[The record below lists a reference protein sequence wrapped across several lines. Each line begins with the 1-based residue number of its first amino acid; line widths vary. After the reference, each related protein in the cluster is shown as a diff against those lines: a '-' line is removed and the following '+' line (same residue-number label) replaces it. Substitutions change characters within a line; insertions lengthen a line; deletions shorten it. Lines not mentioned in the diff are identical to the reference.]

1 MKRSVNDK
9 GEIAPGPGPGG
20 AKVRNLHAQTEPSEP
35 AFAPPARHSFLRLR
49 HKLVLASFLVLVV
62 LPAAIA
68 ARYLWAEAA
77 DQYVSHL
84 GFTVQREEASPAVDL
99 LGGLSSLSG
108 SASNDTDI
116 LYEFIQSPK
125 LVAELD
131 EALDLRA
138 IWARERSDWVF
149 GLEPEAAL
157 EDLTGYWNRMVRINH
172 GSGAGL
178 LDIEVRAFD
187 PADAQRIASALLL
200 RSSEMINR
208 LSSAARE
215 DAIRHARGELER
227 AETRLT
233 KARAALT
240 EFRNRHQL
248 ITPEMD
254 LQSQA
259 GVLGTLVEQQAQV
272 MIDID
277 LLRDTVRNER
287 DPRLKQAERRLAVI
301 EARIT
306 AERRKL
312 GMDAKGG
319 QNEAYADI
327 VGEFERLM
335 AERDFSERAYAATL
349 ARYDAAAAEARRKNR
364 YLAAY
369 MEPTL
374 AQSAEYP
381 RRAVLLT
388 MVVGTLFLLW
398 AIGTLAGYSIKDRR

>member
-9 GEIAPGPGPGG
+9 GEIASEPGG
-20 AKVRNLHAQTEPSEP
+20 ATVRNLHARNEPSEP
-35 AFAPPARHSFLRLR
+35 VFAAPARRSFLRLR
-49 HKLVLASFLVLVV
+49 HQLVIASFLALVV
-62 LPAAIA
+62 LPAALA
-68 ARYLWAEAA
+68 ARYLWGQAA

-108 SASNDTDI
+108 SASSDRDI
-116 LYEFIQSPK
+116 LFAFIQSPK
-125 LVAELD
+125 LVADLD
-131 EALDLRA
+131 AELDLRA
-138 IWARERSDWVF
+138 IWTRAETDWVF
-149 GLEPEAAL
+149 ALAQDAAL
-157 EDLTGYWNRMVRINH
+157 EDLTDYWNRMVRINH

-187 PADAQRIASALLL
+187 PTDAQRIAAALLT

-208 LSSAARE
+208 LSVAARE
-215 DAIRHARGELER
+215 DAIRHARDELER
-227 AETRLT
+227 AEARLT

-259 GVLGTLVEQQAQV
+259 GVLGTLLEQQAQV

-287 DPRLKQAERRLAVI
+287 DPRLKQAERRAAVI
-301 EARIT
+301 EARIS

-312 GMDAKGG
+312 GMDADGV
-319 QNEAYADI
+319 QDEAYADI
-327 VGEFERLM
+327 VGGFERLM
-335 AERDFSERAYAATL
+335 AERDFAERAYAATL
-349 ARYDAAAAEARRKNR
+349 ANYDAAAAEARRKSR

-388 MVVGTLFLLW
+388 LVVGTLFLLW
-398 AIGTLAGYSIKDRR
+398 SIGTLMGYSIKDRR